1 MKDENTDWY
10 LEFVT
15 MYISICLTRGREKSV
30 YLIFLIVEKDIL
42 LGNRSIIIDWVVSGM
57 NDGNR
62 IGVGERGKG
71 GDY

>member
-15 MYISICLTRGREKSV
+15 MYISIVLTRGREKSV

-42 LGNRSIIIDWVVSGM
+42 LGNRSIIID
-57 NDGNR
+57 
-62 IGVGERGKG
+62 
-71 GDY
+71 

>member
-15 MYISICLTRGREKSV
+15 MYISIVLTRGREKSV